1 MPDETEAD
9 NREFTAMNDELGLSE
24 RLKIA
29 KHFAASFEL
38 DHDEIILVD
47 TALDQLRC
55 NEIMRDDAEALYWEK
70 RFKKTRNATLN
81 ILVGFTA
88 LNALIVAVLYGGM
101 YWLM

>member
-1 MPDETEAD
+1 
-9 NREFTAMNDELGLSE
+9 
-24 RLKIA
+24 
-29 KHFAASFEL
+29 
-38 DHDEIILVD
+38 
-47 TALDQLRC
+47 
-55 NEIMRDDAEALYWEK
+55 MRDDAEALYWEK